1 MTQYILLYLVV
12 GLIIGEA
19 SSRASRQVTPLAFI
33 FIVLLWAIM
42 VPIALL
48 IGIVEKFSKKKD

>member
-19 SSRASRQVTPLAFI
+19 SSRASRKITPLAFI
-33 FIVLLWAIM
+33 FIVLLWGII

-48 IGIVEKFSKKKD
+48 IGIVEKFNKKKG

>member
-19 SSRASRQVTPLAFI
+19 SSRASRKVTPLAFI
-33 FIVLLWAIM
+33 FIVLFWAIM

-48 IGIVEKFSKKKD
+48 IGIVEKFNSNK